1 MKENPESE
9 IDSSMDP
16 TVWAKESYAIASTFA
31 YAGLIEG
38 AAPSDEYVT

>member
-16 TVWAKESYAIASTFA
+16 TVWAKESFAIASTFA